1 MKMNTDQYSFVPV
14 QWREHYAKAQQRKDR
29 IKMKPY
35 HNKGFGLSFLA
46 IVFFMLV
53 FPAMILFVS
62 LGTWDTFVKMHIP
75 DGDCWENAK
84 HERVC
89 KGTVTCKIG
98 RNFCE

>member
-1 MKMNTDQYSFVPV
+1 MTELTNGMYNTLKKLTGTSS
-14 QWREHYAKAQQRKDR
+14 
-29 IKMKPY
+29 
-35 HNKGFGLSFLA
+35 LTLA

-62 LGTWDTFVKMHIP
+62 MGTWDTFVRMHIP